1 MGNCTTVDNRSL
13 RSCFGSGAV
22 DIDSVIDSAIREKV
36 NLMKIRLDE
45 MKKYYKPELCAIFSN
60 AINDVC
66 KLYMIDVSYILK
78 TSYSGKTNDKAKM
91 LNEARKV
98 YLPLDLAFCFGK
110 IVDYPTL
117 KSLADIDDKMC
128 EIFVQ
133 IYVQVLEKGV
143 DYEHIES
150 YQ

>member
-1 MGNCTTVDNRSL
+1 MGNCATSGERSFK
-13 RSCFGSGAV
+13 SCFGGGGV
-22 DIDSVIDSAIREKV
+22 DIDSVIDSAIKEKV

-45 MKKYYKPELCAIFSN
+45 MRKYYKPELCAIFADAVN
-60 AINDVC
+60 NVC

-91 LNEARKV
+91 LDKARQV
-98 YLPLDLAFCFGK
+98 FLPLDLAFCFGK
-110 IVDYPTL
+110 IIDYPTL

-133 IYVQVLEKGV
+133 IYVKVLEKGV
-143 DYEHIES
+143 DYEHIET
-150 YQ
+150 Y